1 MKGIHNY
8 ANWHYFDTY
17 WYGRCVSLQTNN
29 SIKTINLKL
38 QVESKIFIHTP
49 GMLLEGDGG
58 QRIQERYIKQGE
70 TNGLHLDY
78 EYHQLLD
85 VDYGKA
91 PCKKEKAYLKDFC
104 TAKMIEKELIDK
116 VGCTT
121 PFGPDKSQICKQ
133 EDKGRQAHH
142 IYERIIRGDNFS
154 DRCENPC
161 SIFSL
166 TTTNFKKHV
175 NFYRGT
181 EVIIHFP
188 KNIKVFERSYTYSP
202 LSLLAEIGGYVGLF
216 LGISINQ
223 TINLLEYV
231 VTKLVWIYKCSRF

>member
-70 TNGLHLDY
+70 TNGLYLDY

-121 PFGPDKSQICKQ
+121 SFDWTSDKLS
-133 EDKGRQAHH
+133 H
-142 IYERIIRGDNFS
+142 I
-154 DRCENPC
+154 
-161 SIFSL
+161 
-166 TTTNFKKHV
+166 
-175 NFYRGT
+175 
-181 EVIIHFP
+181 
-188 KNIKVFERSYTYSP
+188 
-202 LSLLAEIGGYVGLF
+202 
-216 LGISINQ
+216 
-223 TINLLEYV
+223 
-231 VTKLVWIYKCSRF
+231 